1 MREKDA
7 PRRRT
12 RQVTERQRPTP
23 KGRRTKIGTKRGE
36 SAGAGNALEDKDA
49 KGYSRS
55 YNSVIVI
62 HHLSGLIILLC
73 VREHGE
79 RNTRK

>member
-1 MREKDA
+1 MLGKDA

-12 RQVTERQRPTP
+12 RQVTERQRATQR
-23 KGRRTKIGTKRGE
+23 GRRMKIGAERGR
-36 SAGAGNALEDKDA
+36 SAGTADALEDRDA

-55 YNSVIVI
+55 RNSVIVI
-62 HHLSGLIILLC
+62 QHLSGLIILLC

>member
-1 MREKDA
+1 MRAERP

-23 KGRRTKIGTKRGE
+23 KGRCAKIGTERGE
-36 SAGAGNALEDKDA
+36 SAETVNALEDRDA
-49 KGYSRS
+49 KGYSCSR
-55 YNSVIVI
+55 NSVIVI
-62 HHLSGLIILLC
+62 QHLSGLIILLC